1 MAGSLFTGP
10 RNVLKLVQPGVR
22 PRSASEI
29 FVEASPMSDS
39 EESRMSSSDTM
50 SDSDKSVTSD
60 STKSILVK
68 HEAPLGWLIVNRPQ
82 VKNAL
87 NFEAW
92 RGIVAAMDEL
102 NADPEVRV
110 IIMRGVTAD
119 SFISGADISE
129 FPSHRANAE
138 QARSYRDAPGNATN
152 ALSQSPK
159 PVVAMIAGICIG
171 GGLQVALSCDVRIAA
186 RGARFGIPAAR
197 LGLAYP
203 LEGVLSLSQIAGPAN
218 ARDILI
224 SARIFDAEEAFAM
237 GLVNRLVDPAELESV
252 VRDYATRM
260 AANAPLTMAAAKAT
274 IREGLKDGA
283 ARDLKKIAAMVSQCF
298 DSEDYREGVK
308 AFLEK
313 RRPSFQGR

>member
-1 MAGSLFTGP
+1 
-10 RNVLKLVQPGVR
+10 
-22 PRSASEI
+22 
-29 FVEASPMSDS
+29 MSISDELS
-39 EESRMSSSDTM
+39 DEE
-50 SDSDKSVTSD
+50 KSVTS
-60 STKSILVK
+60 SKRLAGEVAKSIITR

-102 NADPEVRV
+102 NADPDLRV
-110 IIMRGVTAD
+110 IIMRGITAD

-129 FPSHRANAE
+129 FPSHRANAD
-138 QARSYRDAPGNATN
+138 QARAYRDAPGNAIK
-152 ALSQSPK
+152 ALSHSPK

-171 GGLQVALSCDVRIAA
+171 GGLQVALSCDVRVAA
-186 RGARFGIPAAR
+186 RGTRFGIPAAR

-218 ARDILI
+218 ARDILM
-224 SARIFDAEEAFAM
+224 SARIFDAEEALTM
-237 GLVNRLVDPAELESV
+237 GLINRLVEPTELESV

-260 AANAPLTMAAAKAT
+260 AVNAPLTMATAKAT
-274 IREGLKDGA
+274 IREGLRDGA
-283 ARDLKKIAAMVSQCF
+283 DRDHQKIAAMVSQCF
-298 DSEDYREGVK
+298 DSEDYREGVR

-313 RRPSFQGR
+313 RRPNFQGR

>member
-1 MAGSLFTGP
+1 
-10 RNVLKLVQPGVR
+10 
-22 PRSASEI
+22 
-29 FVEASPMSDS
+29 
-39 EESRMSSSDTM
+39 MSSSEKI
-50 SDSDKSVTSD
+50 SESG
-60 STKSILVK
+60 KSIVNSGDKASENAGSGIDKAAEDTKAILTR
-68 HEAPLGWLIVNRPQ
+68 HEAPLGWLIINRPQ

-87 NFEAW
+87 NYEAW
-92 RGIVAAMDEL
+92 RGIVAAMEEL
-102 NADPEVRV
+102 NADPDVRV
-110 IIMRGVTAD
+110 IIMRGVTFD

-138 QARSYRDAPGNATN
+138 QARAYRDMPGNATS
-152 ALSQSPK
+152 ALGQSPK

-171 GGLQVALSCDVRIAA
+171 GGLQVALSCDMRIAA
-186 RGARFGIPAAR
+186 RGTRFGIPAAR

-203 LEGVLSLSQIAGPAN
+203 LEGVLSLSHIAGPAN
-218 ARDILI
+218 ARDILM

-237 GLVNRLVDPAELESV
+237 GLINRLVDQSELEAV

-283 ARDLKKIAAMVSQCF
+283 ERDHKKIAAMVSQCF

-313 RRPSFQGR
+313 RRPNFQGR

>member
-1 MAGSLFTGP
+1 
-10 RNVLKLVQPGVR
+10 
-22 PRSASEI
+22 
-29 FVEASPMSDS
+29 MSDS
-39 EESRMSSSDTM
+39 EEPRTSDSEEFRMSSSDTM
-50 SDSDKSVTSD
+50 SDSDKSVTSATEN
-60 STKSILVK
+60 SGTSKGEKSILTR

-138 QARSYRDAPGNATN
+138 QARAYRDAPGNATTG
-152 ALSQSPK
+152 LSQSPK

-171 GGLQVALSCDVRIAA
+171 GGLQVALSCDMRIAA
-186 RGARFGIPAAR
+186 RGTRFGIPAAR

-203 LEGVLSLSQIAGPAN
+203 LEGVLSLSQIVGPAN
-218 ARDILI
+218 ARDILM

-237 GLVNRLVDPAELESV
+237 GLVNRLVDPTELESN

-313 RRPSFQGR
+313 RRPNFQGR

>member
-1 MAGSLFTGP
+1 MSSH
-10 RNVLKLVQPGVR
+10 K
-22 PRSASEI
+22 SASHS
-29 FVEASPMSDS
+29 ASP
-39 EESRMSSSDTM
+39 SRDQKAAPAATAPP
-50 SDSDKSVTSD
+50 
-60 STKSILVK
+60 ILTR

-92 RGIVAAMDEL
+92 RGIVAAIDEL
-102 NADPEVRV
+102 NADPDVRV
-110 IIMRGVTAD
+110 IVMRGVNSD

-138 QARSYRDAPGNATN
+138 QARAYRDAPGNATS
-152 ALSQSPK
+152 ALTGSPK

-171 GGLQVALSCDVRIAA
+171 GGLQVALSCDIRIAA
-186 RGARFGIPAAR
+186 RGTRFGIPAAR

-203 LEGVLSLSQIAGPAN
+203 LDGVLSLSQIAGPAN
-218 ARDILI
+218 ARDILM
-224 SARIFDAEEAFAM
+224 SARIFDAEEAFSM
-237 GLVNRLVDPAELESV
+237 GLINKLVEPDELEPF

-260 AANAPLTMAAAKAT
+260 AANAPMTMATAKAT
-274 IREGLKDGA
+274 IREGLKDA
-283 ARDLKKIAAMVSQCF
+283 ADRDLKKIATMVSQCF

-313 RRPSFQGR
+313 RRPVFRGR